1 MVALQVRSNQMSKRF
16 FMKIV
21 LTANWQNLLYQCT
34 IKGSHCRESSST
46 AHGSCSLP
54 SCHSKAVAT
63 QILSSLGTL
72 VTTTDLSVQL
82 LSRVWLFATPWT
94 AACQLSLSVTNSH
107 SIPKLMSIQPSHR
120 LSFPSPPAFNV
131 SQHQGFFKWVSSL
144 HQVAKVSAST
154 SINISPSNEH
164 PGLISFRMDWLD
176 LLAVQSTLNSLLQHH
191 SSKASILRH
200 SAFFTV

>member
-54 SCHSKAVAT
+54 SCHSKAEAT
-63 QILSSLGTL
+63 QILSSLETP

-120 LSFPSPPAFNV
+120 LSFPSPPAFSV
-131 SQHQGFFKWVSSL
+131 SQHQGFFKWVSSS
-144 HQVAKVSAST
+144 HQVAK
-154 SINISPSNEH
+154 
-164 PGLISFRMDWLD
+164 GLKF
-176 LLAVQSTLNSLLQHH
+176 QLQHQYFQW
-191 SSKASILRH
+191 IFRTDFL
-200 SAFFTV
+200 